1 LTNRI
6 DPNTAMNFSRTRRLA
21 LCVVISAI
29 PILQVCAQPKSHP
42 GRQLVVFHAGSLT
55 VPFDRIIAGFKQEH
69 PGVEVLREIA
79 GSRDCARKISE
90 LHQPCDVFAS
100 ADYKVIDNLLI
111 PEYADW
117 DLKFATNEMSIVYT
131 DKSRRSNEINAQ
143 NWYDILLD
151 PTVAFGR
158 SDPNADPCG
167 YRTILTTEL
176 AERYYG
182 KPRLADQL
190 IRKDVEYIRPKEVDL
205 LGLLEIGELDYIFIY
220 RSVAVQ
226 HKLRYIALPDE
237 INLKDPGRE
246 DYYGQVSVE
255 LNGKKPGEKIIQRGE
270 SMVYGVT
277 IPKNSPN
284 PDLAAAFV
292 HYLMEKD
299 KGMKVMED
307 MGQPS
312 VVPAAC
318 PEYDKLPAGLKPFA
332 TKPGKSPR

>member
-1 LTNRI
+1 MI
-6 DPNTAMNFSRTRRLA
+6 PSRTRHLA
-21 LCVVISAI
+21 LLVFASAI
-29 PILQVCAQPKSHP
+29 PLLQACAQSNGHS
-42 GRQLVVFHAGSLT
+42 GQQLRIFHAGSLT
-55 VPFDRIIAGFKQEH
+55 VPFDSIIAGFKQEH

-111 PEYADW
+111 PDNAAW
-117 DLKFATNEMSIVYT
+117 DLKFATNEMSVVYT
-131 DKSRRSNEINAQ
+131 DRSRRSKEITAQ

-151 PTVAFGR
+151 PKVTFGR

-182 KPRLADQL
+182 KPGLADKL
-190 IRKDVEYIRPKEVDL
+190 LRKDAEYIRPKEVDL
-205 LGLLEIGELDYIFIY
+205 LALLEVGELDYIFIY

-226 HKLRYIALPDE
+226 HKLRYMTLPDE

-246 DYYGQVSVE
+246 DEYGQVSVE
-255 LNGKKPGEKIIQRGE
+255 LNGKKPGEKVVQRGE

-277 IPKNSPN
+277 IPKNPPN
-284 PDLAAAFV
+284 PDLAVAFV
-292 HYLMEKD
+292 RYLMEKD
-299 KGMKVMED
+299 KGMKVMQA

-312 VVPAAC
+312 VVPASC
-318 PEYDKLPAGLKPFA
+318 PEYDVLPAGLKPFA
-332 TKPGKSPR
+332 TKPGRPQR